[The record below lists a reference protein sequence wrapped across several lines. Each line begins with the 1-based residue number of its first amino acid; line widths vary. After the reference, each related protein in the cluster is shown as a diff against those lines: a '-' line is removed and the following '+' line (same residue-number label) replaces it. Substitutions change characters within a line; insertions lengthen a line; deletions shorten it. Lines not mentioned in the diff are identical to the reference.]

1 MYTMCVDRRNELTEI
16 DRVDLYTRRRGWSL
30 KALDQSQIRE
40 YSTLIGLSLKLTDSW
55 KLLLSLLPLPVE
67 MKDQI

>member
-1 MYTMCVDRRNELTEI
+1 MCTLCVDRRNELTEI
-16 DRVDLYTRRRGWSL
+16 DRVDLYTRRLGWSL

-55 KLLLSLLPLPVE
+55 KLLLSLLLLPVE

>member
-1 MYTMCVDRRNELTEI
+1 MYTLCVDRRNELTEI
-16 DRVDLYTRRRGWSL
+16 DRVDLYTRRLGWSL

-40 YSTLIGLSLKLTDSW
+40 YSTLIGLSLKLTDSQR
-55 KLLLSLLPLPVE
+55 LLLSLLLLPVE